1 MFLKVLKKKKVMK
14 KLLSTVLISTMAISG
29 SAIGGTFHKN
39 TYAAQKHTQYIHKTE
54 QVTNGQYFSKEY
66 EINTKQAGTLSAKI
80 VVKNLG
86 CDFHVSIYGS
96 NSKFYLGN
104 NNIPTLDLTSDKNR
118 NASGVLKTDHIM
130 YADVYKVLIQCKSPA
145 QANGTITTD
154 FTFQP
159 SSCEDRDY
167 LRLNSNDV
175 LDSAK
180 SHDLMDRKY
189 HTYMLSGFSEQQDSS
204 DCFDLYAK
212 KKVTMSLR
220 AKTVSNINHASY
232 KINVIRA
239 KDKKLIS
246 SMTPKKALSTK
257 LLHLSAGYYY
267 VQVVANNNALRSDQ
281 QILYMIYMAKAR
293 KIKSVSLNKKSLAL
307 YRLPGY
313 TTGKLISKVNGKK
326 SNSNNVVFRSSRSNV
341 VSVSKAGKL
350 TAKKPGKATITCYAI
365 DKPSVKATCVVTV
378 KNPRLTLK
386 ERAKGLYV
394 GDRTR
399 LSVKKVPHTL
409 SVTWKSSNPKVASIS
424 SDGTVH
430 GKTAGSAKIYA
441 VSKHGIKSKSC
452 VITVRKK
459 PQPKPKP
466 TPDPKKDPTNQDNH
480 NDTIA
485 PALSLSS
492 AHLSPRG
499 TMLVTANVV
508 GGRFSVSGGISIQ
521 SKSGKSCV
529 IKAIT
534 SRGTGTIAYTVNGK
548 TASKHIVIY

>member
-1 MFLKVLKKKKVMK
+1 MELHGEKTKAVSF
-14 KLLSTVLISTMAISG
+14 STVLLSNKNGNVSG
-29 SAIGGTFHKN
+29 TLKSDHILLPDRYYINVSFNRPAVSSGKLLIKVKSSNAKIENSEYRTINDNDTLNGAKTIN
-39 TYAAQKHTQYIHKTE
+39 IHKH
-54 QVTNGQYFSKEY
+54 QYHQF
-66 EINTKQAGTLSAKI
+66 L
-80 VVKNLG
+80 
-86 CDFHVSIYGS
+86 
-96 NSKFYLGN
+96 
-104 NNIPTLDLTSDKNR
+104 
-118 NASGVLKTDHIM
+118 
-130 YADVYKVLIQCKSPA
+130 
-145 QANGTITTD
+145 
-154 FTFQP
+154 
-159 SSCEDRDY
+159 
-167 LRLNSNDV
+167 
-175 LDSAK
+175 
-180 SHDLMDRKY
+180 
-189 HTYMLSGFSEQQDSS
+189 LSGFREQHNYADYYQIYNDRKGYFSFRINTIKNPAGVPYHVDLKRVS
-204 DCFDLYAK
+204 DG
-212 KKVTMSLR
+212 
-220 AKTVSNINHASY
+220 
-232 KINVIRA
+232 NVICSF
-239 KDKKLIS
+239 KN
-246 SMTPKKALSTK
+246 PKGK
-257 LLHLSAGYYY
+257 H
-267 VQVVANNNALRSDQ
+267 
-281 QILYMIYMAKAR
+281 
-293 KIKSVSLNKKSLAL
+293 
-307 YRLPGY
+307 
-313 TTGKLISKVNGKK
+313 TGKLIKAEPGYYYIQVIVDDTVKCANQQIVYQLYLTRTKKPKSISLNKQIIGLYTISGCNTTTLTTKLNRKKASITDIAFKTNRPSVASISKI
-326 SNSNNVVFRSSRSNV
+326 
-341 VSVSKAGKL
+341 GKL